1 MRPGQ
6 RGGGLCLVRR
16 EGRSLDEGRDRE
28 LLFRGTDRG
37 PRVGRHGC
45 CGGPRDSSGGAP
57 IPESSL
63 EIEPDGVSGGGRKA
77 RRVEDGPRTEG
88 PDAAGP
94 CLGVEVPVGDG
105 GRGVQSPAEPSG
117 RAGGAAQ
124 EAPPEVGSTE
134 EGRARGVGPDLLPAR
149 SLPAPCW
156 AWGMGRAARVPSP
169 VLERRTLTQTRTA
182 PPPLPHARVLM
193 QTRACMHTGLRPD
206 CAHKRAHTHS

>member
-1 MRPGQ
+1 MLGQEGGQVVRRGAGQGAALQRDRPRSACGASGLLRRASGQ
-6 RGGGLCLVRR
+6 RWG
-16 EGRSLDEGRDRE
+16 
-28 LLFRGTDRG
+28 
-37 PRVGRHGC
+37 
-45 CGGPRDSSGGAP
+45 SSV
-57 IPESSL
+57 PESSL

-124 EAPPEVGSTE
+124 EAPPEVGNTE

-193 QTRACMHTGLRPD
+193 QTRACTHTGLRPD
-206 CAHKRAHTHS
+206 CAHTRAHTHTHTAES